1 MHSLLKLVYENGF
14 LNCST
19 VSEESYGVGFLKLK
33 SRKKF
38 GCFRLPMVCEFPQ
51 LLIELYGLSVG
62 RNSVV
67 GTGWTVEGSNPR
79 RSEIFRTRPERP
91 WGPPSLLYSGYRVFP
106 SGKVAGA
113 WSWPPTPSSAKV
125 KERVGLYLYSSS
137 VPSWPVPGRTL
148 PLLLP

>member
-19 VSEESYGVGFLKLK
+19 VSEKSYWVGFLKLK

-38 GCFRLPMVCEFPQ
+38 GWFRLPIVCEFPQ

-62 RNSVV
+62 RNSIV

-79 RSEIFRTRPERP
+79 RSEIFRTRSERP
-91 WGPPSLLYSGYRVFP
+91 WGPTSLLYSGYQVFP
-106 SGKVAGA
+106 SGEVTGA
-113 WSWPPTPSSAKV
+113 WSWPPTPSSAKD
-125 KERVGLYLYSSS
+125 KEKVEPYFHSSS
-137 VPSWPVPGRTL
+137 VPSWPVPGWTS
-148 PLLLP
+148 PLLLL